1 MVSDEE
7 DDIGGGVIAEAGQ
20 EQDGFEGS
28 LEGSN
33 SEEEDDVGDGVIGGD
48 DSEVSM
54 ETHADG
60 ITSPINVLDRY
71 ISSSVSDWCKCGM
84 SFLTFCDFD
93 TLGTVCW
100 ALMKKDATSIPNWGI
115 EES

>member
-1 MVSDEE
+1 MEKFFKHGRVWQKVNGSMVGEDFKEVATDMVSNEE

-71 ISSSVSDWCKCGM
+71 ISSSVSD
-84 SFLTFCDFD
+84 
-93 TLGTVCW
+93 
-100 ALMKKDATSIPNWGI
+100 
-115 EES
+115 